1 MIFAV
6 GLGMS
11 TSKKTLRRPALWTA
25 LGFGIGIF
33 LGRTAA
39 LGLIAAVLGGL
50 AFLSATIGFY
60 CKARWTGWTLW
71 VAIVLLGALRYHIDT
86 ALSPLPHLVALEVFG
101 QHGVVSGRIVQEPE
115 HSDERMRFVL
125 ALEQVVADSA
135 IYHLNGQV
143 LVTVKDVYLPADYG
157 DRVSL
162 RGKLQRPRAM
172 RNPGAF
178 DYRTF
183 LAQQDIYGTLFVGK
197 PEQIASVEHLPGHW
211 LYEGVVLPL
220 RRAVRQSI
228 ERNLSG
234 APAGLLLG
242 VLLGEKQRIPEE
254 VRAAFRSTGLAH
266 ALVVSGLHVGMVG
279 GFFFFG
285 FRLLRLADRP
295 SSAAT
300 IAALALYALAT
311 GAQVPVV
318 RAVLMGSVVLLGRV
332 LRRPGDIYN
341 TLGLAALAIL
351 VIWPESPWS
360 LSFQLSFG
368 ATWAI
373 VALHGPLASL
383 FPAAL
388 QRADSRIGR
397 WIVTPLCAS
406 LAAQLGTGPLIAYS
420 FQQLALGAAL
430 ANIVV
435 VPLLALAVGLGL
447 LAALT
452 GWILPWIATAFNA
465 ANYLILVGLLE
476 LVAWWASLPFA
487 SVAVPRPGVLFV
499 AVAAALCLLGPLLPH
514 RAWARKAAIFAVLIW
529 LNVAVWTYALRSR
542 DLEIVFLDVGQGD
555 AAFVR
560 FPDGKTMVVDGGE
573 RSAYFDCGEQVLLP
587 FLRHLGVRRV
597 NVVVASHPHNDHIG
611 GLVALLEQ
619 MEVGHFLDSGQVYDS
634 WTARRLRELIAER
647 GVRYHRVAAGDS
659 LAGLGG
665 VAGLVLHPTAAFVDA
680 DGRVPFGLNN
690 SSVVLSLQHE
700 AVRVLFTG
708 DVEQETDP
716 VILAWG
722 PRLQARLLKVAHHG
736 SRTSSQPLFIEA
748 VAPAVAVMSLGEG
761 NKFKHPAPE
770 VVARYAARGTRVL
783 RTDHTGA
790 VQVRIDGASM
800 VVQTMLE

>member
-1 MIFAV
+1 
-6 GLGMS
+6 MS
-11 TSKKTLRRPALWTA
+11 ASKKTRRRPALWTA

-33 LGRTAA
+33 LGRAVEM
-39 LGLIAAVLGGL
+39 GLVSVAVLSGL
-50 AFLSATIGFY
+50 AFLGAVVGFY
-60 CKARWTGWTLW
+60 CKARWAGWMLW
-71 VAIVLLGALRYHIDT
+71 VVIVLLGALRYHIDT

-101 QHGVVSGRIVQEPE
+101 QRGVVTGRIVQEPE
-115 HSDERMRFVL
+115 RSDERENFTIE
-125 ALEQVVADSA
+125 LEQVVTDSA
-135 IYHLNGQV
+135 IYHLSGQV
-143 LVTVKDVYLPADYG
+143 LVTVKDTYLPADYG

-162 RGKLQRPRAM
+162 RGKLQRPRAV

-178 DYRTF
+178 DYRAF

-197 PEQIASVEHLPGHW
+197 PEQIVAVERLPGHW
-211 LYEGVVLPL
+211 LYEGVVLPV

-279 GFFFFG
+279 GFFFLG

-300 IAALALYALAT
+300 IAALVFYALAT
-311 GAQVPVV
+311 GAEVPVV
-318 RAVLMGSVVLLGRV
+318 RAVQMGTVLLLGRV
-332 LRRPGDIYN
+332 LRREGDIYN
-341 TLGLAALAIL
+341 TLGLAALVIL

-373 VALHGPLASL
+373 IALHGPFTSL
-383 FPAAL
+383 FPAAW

-406 LAAQLGTGPLIAYS
+406 LAAQIGTGPLIAYS
-420 FQQLALGAAL
+420 FQQLALGAVV

-452 GWILPWIATAFNA
+452 GWILPWVATVFNA
-465 ANYLILVGLLE
+465 ANYLVLVGLIE
-476 LVAWWASLPFA
+476 LVSWWASLPFA
-487 SVAVPRPGVLFV
+487 SVSVPRPGVLFV
-499 AVAAALCLLGPLLPH
+499 SVAAALCFLGPLLSH
-514 RAWARKAAIFAVLIW
+514 RAWARKTAIFAALIW
-529 LNVAVWTYALRSR
+529 LNIAVWTYALRPR

-560 FPDGKTMVVDGGE
+560 FPDGKTMVVDGGKRNE
-573 RSAYFDCGEQVLLP
+573 YFDCGEQVLLP
-587 FLRHLGVRRV
+587 FLRYMGVRRV
-597 NVVVASHPHNDHIG
+597 DVVVASHSHNDHIG
-611 GLVALLEQ
+611 GLVTLLKQ
-619 MEVGHFLDSGQVYDS
+619 MEVGYFLDSGQIYDS
-634 WTARRLRELIAER
+634 WTAGRLRELIDER

-665 VAGLVLHPTAAFVDA
+665 VAGLVLHPTTAFVDA
-680 DGRVPFGLNN
+680 DGNVPFGLNN
-690 SSVVLSLQHE
+690 GSVVFSLQHG

-722 PRLQARLLKVAHHG
+722 ARLQAQLLKVAHHG

-748 VAPAVAVMSLGEG
+748 VEPAVAVMSLGEG

-770 VVARYAARGTRVL
+770 VVARYAAHGARVL

-790 VQVRIDGASM
+790 VRVRIDGTGM

>member
-1 MIFAV
+1 
-6 GLGMS
+6 MS
-11 TSKKTLRRPALWTA
+11 ASKKTRRRPALWTA

-33 LGRTAA
+33 LGRAVEMGLVSVAA
-39 LGLIAAVLGGL
+39 LSGL
-50 AFLSATIGFY
+50 AFLGAVVGFY
-60 CKARWTGWTLW
+60 RKANWTGWMLW
-71 VAIVLLGALRYHIDT
+71 VVIVLLGALRYHIDT

-101 QHGVVSGRIVQEPE
+101 QRGVITGRIVQEPE
-115 HSDERMRFVL
+115 RSDERENFTIE
-125 ALEQVVADSA
+125 LEQVVTDRA
-135 IYHLNGQV
+135 IYHLSGQV
-143 LVTVKDVYLPADYG
+143 LVTVKDAYLPADYG

-162 RGKLQRPRAM
+162 RGKLQRPHAV

-178 DYRTF
+178 DYRAF

-197 PEQIASVEHLPGHW
+197 PEQIVAVERLPGHW
-211 LYEGVVLPL
+211 LYEGVVLL
-220 RRAVRQSI
+220 VRRAVRQSI

-300 IAALALYALAT
+300 IAALVFYALAT

-318 RAVLMGSVVLLGRV
+318 RAVQMGTVLLLGRV
-332 LRRPGDIYN
+332 LRREGDIYN
-341 TLGLAALAIL
+341 TLGLAALVIL

-373 VALHGPLASL
+373 VALHGPLVSL
-383 FPAAL
+383 FPAAW

-397 WIVTPLCAS
+397 WIVSPLCAS

-420 FQQLALGAAL
+420 FQQLALGAVV

-435 VPLLALAVGLGL
+435 VPLLAVAVGLGL

-452 GWILPWIATAFNA
+452 GWILPWVATVFNA
-465 ANYLILVGLLE
+465 ANYLVLVGLIE
-476 LVAWWASLPFA
+476 LVSWWASLPFA
-487 SVAVPRPGVLFV
+487 SVAVPRPGMLFV
-499 AVAAALCLLGPLLPH
+499 SVAAALCFLGPLLCH
-514 RAWARKAAIFAVLIW
+514 RVWARKAAIFAVLIW
-529 LNVAVWTYALRSR
+529 LNVAVWTYALRPR

-560 FPDGKTMVVDGGE
+560 FPNGKTMVVDGGKRNE
-573 RSAYFDCGEQVLLP
+573 YFDCGEQVLLP
-587 FLRHLGVRRV
+587 FLRYMGVRRV
-597 NVVVASHPHNDHIG
+597 DVVVASHSHNDHIG

-619 MEVGHFLDSGQVYDS
+619 MEVGYFLDSGQVYDS
-634 WTARRLRELIAER
+634 WTAQRLQELIDER
-647 GVRYHRVAAGDS
+647 NVRYYRVAAGDS

-680 DGRVPFGLNN
+680 DGNTPFGLN
-690 SSVVLSLQHE
+690 SGSVVFSLQHG

-722 PRLQARLLKVAHHG
+722 ARLQAQLLKVAHHG
-736 SRTSSQPLFIEA
+736 SRTSSQPLFIET

-770 VVARYAARGTRVL
+770 VVIRYAAHGARVL

-790 VQVRIDGASM
+790 VQVRIDGTRM

>member
-1 MIFAV
+1 
-6 GLGMS
+6 MS
-11 TSKKTLRRPALWTA
+11 ASKKTLRRPALWTA

-33 LGRTAA
+33 LGQAVEM
-39 LGLIAAVLGGL
+39 GLVAVAVLSGL
-50 AFLSATIGFY
+50 ALVGAVAGFY
-60 CKARWTGWTLW
+60 YKARWTGWMVW
-71 VAIVLLGALRYHIDT
+71 VVVVLLGALRYQIDT
-86 ALSPLPHLVALEVFG
+86 VVSPLPHLVALEVFG
-101 QHGVVSGRIVQEPE
+101 QRGVVTGRIVQEPE
-115 HSDERMRFVL
+115 RSDERMRFVM
-125 ALEQVVADSA
+125 ALEQVVADST

-143 LVTVKDVYLPADYG
+143 LVTVKDAYLPADYG

-178 DYRTF
+178 DYRAF
-183 LAQQDIYGTLFVGK
+183 LAQQDSYGTLFVGK
-197 PEQIASVEHLPGHW
+197 SEQIVSVEHLPGPW

-220 RRAVRQSI
+220 RRSVRQSI

-266 ALVVSGLHVGMVG
+266 TLVVSGLHVGMVG

-318 RAVLMGSVVLLGRV
+318 RAVVMGTVVLLGRV
-332 LRRPGDIYN
+332 LQRQGDIYN

-383 FPAAL
+383 FPAAF

-397 WIVTPLCAS
+397 WIVSPLCAS

-420 FQQLALGAAL
+420 FQQLALGAVV
-430 ANIVV
+430 ANLVV
-435 VPLLALAVGLGL
+435 VPLLAVAVSLGL

-452 GWILPWIATAFNA
+452 GWILPSVATLFNA
-465 ANYLILVGLLE
+465 ANYLVLVGLIE
-476 LVAWWASLPFA
+476 LVSWWASLPFA
-487 SVAVPRPGVLFV
+487 SVAVPRPGSLFV
-499 AVAAALCLLGPLLPH
+499 AVATALCLLGPLLSH
-514 RAWARKAAIFAVLIW
+514 KAWARKAAIFAALIW

-555 AAFVR
+555 SAFVR
-560 FPDGKTMVVDGGE
+560 FPDGKTMVVDGGG
-573 RSAYFDCGEQVLLP
+573 RNAYFDYGEQVLLP
-587 FLRHLGVRRV
+587 FLRYMGVRRV
-597 NVVVASHPHNDHIG
+597 DVVVASHSHNDHIG

-634 WTARRLRELIAER
+634 WTAGRLRELIAER

-665 VAGLVLHPTAAFVDA
+665 VAGLVLHPTADFVDA
-680 DGRVPFGLNN
+680 DGNTPFGHNN
-690 SSVVLSLQHE
+690 GSVVFSLQHGT
-700 AVRVLFTG
+700 VRVLFTG

-722 PRLQARLLKVAHHG
+722 ERLQARLLKVAHHG
-736 SRTSSQPLFIEA
+736 SRTSSQPLFVEA

-761 NKFKHPAPE
+761 NKFRHPAPE
-770 VVARYAARGTRVL
+770 IVARYAAHGARVL

-790 VQVRIDGASM
+790 VQVRIDGTGMA
-800 VVQTMLE
+800 VQTMLE

>member
-1 MIFAV
+1 
-6 GLGMS
+6 MS
-11 TSKKTLRRPALWTA
+11 ASKKTRRRPALWTA

-33 LGRTAA
+33 LGRAVEMGLVSVVA
-39 LGLIAAVLGGL
+39 LSGL
-50 AFLSATIGFY
+50 ALLGAVAGFY
-60 CKARWTGWTLW
+60 RKARWAGWMLW
-71 VAIVLLGALRYHIDT
+71 VVVILLGALRYHIDT
-86 ALSPLPHLVALEVFG
+86 ALSPLPHLIALEVFG
-101 QHGVVSGRIVQEPE
+101 QRGVITGRIVQEPE
-115 HSDERMRFVL
+115 HSEERVRFVIE
-125 ALEQVVADSA
+125 LEQVVADSA
-135 IYHLNGQV
+135 IYHLSGQV
-143 LVTVKDVYLPADYG
+143 LVTVKDAYLPADYG

-162 RGKLQRPRAM
+162 RGKLQRPHEM

-178 DYRTF
+178 DYRAF

-197 PEQIASVEHLPGHW
+197 PEQVVSVERLPGHY
-211 LYEGVVLPL
+211 LYEGVVLPV
-220 RRAVRQSI
+220 RHAVRQSI

-242 VLLGEKQRIPEE
+242 VLLGEKQQIPEE

-266 ALVVSGLHVGMVG
+266 ALVVSGLHVGLVG

-300 IAALALYALAT
+300 IVALVLYALVT

-318 RAVLMGSVVLLGRV
+318 RAVQMGAVLLLGRV
-332 LRRPGDIYN
+332 LRRQGDIYN

-373 VALHGPLASL
+373 VSLHGPLTSL
-383 FPAAL
+383 FPPAY
-388 QRADSRIGR
+388 QRADSRVGR
-397 WIVTPLCAS
+397 WIVSPLCAS

-420 FQQLALGAAL
+420 FQQLALGAVV

-452 GWILPWIATAFNA
+452 GWILPWVATAFNA
-465 ANYLILVGLLE
+465 ANYLVLVGLIE
-476 LVAWWASLPFA
+476 LVSWWAALPFA
-487 SVAVPRPGVLFV
+487 SVTVPRPGMLFV
-499 AVAAALCLLGPLLPH
+499 AGAAALCLLGPLLSH
-514 RAWARKAAIFAVLIW
+514 KAWARKAVIFTVLVS
-529 LNVAVWTYALRSR
+529 LNVAVWSYALRSH

-560 FPDGKTMVVDGGE
+560 FPNGKTMVVDGGE
-573 RSAYFDCGEQVLLP
+573 RNAYFDCGEQVLLP
-587 FLRHLGVRRV
+587 FLRYMGVRRV
-597 NVVVASHPHNDHIG
+597 DVVVASHPHNDHIG

-619 MEVGHFLDSGQVYDS
+619 MEVGHFLDSGQGYDS
-634 WTARRLRELIAER
+634 WTAQRLRELIAER
-647 GVRYHRVAAGDS
+647 GVHYRRIAAGDS

-665 VAGLVLHPTAAFVDA
+665 VAGLVLHPTADFVDA
-680 DGRVPFGLNN
+680 DGDTPFGLN
-690 SSVVLSLQHE
+690 SGSVVFSLQHG

-722 PRLQARLLKVAHHG
+722 ARLQAQLLKVAHHG

-770 VVARYAARGTRVL
+770 IVARYATHGARVL

-790 VQVRIDGASM
+790 VQVRIDSTNM
-800 VVQTMLE
+800 DVQTMLE

>member
-1 MIFAV
+1 M
-6 GLGMS
+6 
-11 TSKKTLRRPALWTA
+11 LRRPALWTA

-33 LGRTAA
+33 LGRTVEMGLVTAVA
-39 LGLIAAVLGGL
+39 LSGL
-50 AFLSATIGFY
+50 ALVGAATGFY
-60 CKARWTGWTLW
+60 RKARWTGWMVW
-71 VAIVLLGALRYHIDT
+71 VVVVLLGALRYHIDT

-101 QHGVVSGRIVQEPE
+101 QRGVVTGRIVQEPE
-115 HSDERMRFVL
+115 HSDERVHFTIE
-125 ALEQVVADSA
+125 LEQVVTDSA
-135 IYHLNGQV
+135 IYHLSGQV
-143 LVTVKDVYLPADYG
+143 LVTVKDAYLPADYG

-162 RGKLQRPRAM
+162 RGRLQRPRAV

-178 DYRTF
+178 DYRAF

-197 PEQIASVEHLPGHW
+197 PAQIVSVERLPGHW

-220 RRAVRQSI
+220 RRSVRQSI

-242 VLLGEKQRIPEE
+242 VLLGEKRRIPEE
-254 VRAAFRSTGLAH
+254 VRTAFRSTGLAH

-285 FRLLRLADRP
+285 FRLLRLADRS

-318 RAVLMGSVVLLGRV
+318 RAVLMGAVVLLGRV
-332 LRRPGDIYN
+332 LRRQGDIYN

-373 VALHGPLASL
+373 IALHGPLTAL
-383 FPAAL
+383 FPAAC

-397 WIVTPLCAS
+397 WVVTPLCAS

-420 FQQLALGAAL
+420 FQQLALGAVV

-465 ANYLILVGLLE
+465 TNYLVLVGLIE
-476 LVAWWASLPFA
+476 LVSWWASLPFA

-514 RAWARKAAIFAVLIW
+514 RAWARKAAIFAALIW

-560 FPDGKTMVVDGGE
+560 FPNGKTMIVDGGK
-573 RSAYFDCGEQVLLP
+573 RSAYFDSGEQVLLP
-587 FLRHLGVRRV
+587 FLRYMGVRRV
-597 NVVVASHPHNDHIG
+597 DVVLASHSDNDHIG
-611 GLVALLEQ
+611 GLVTLLEQ
-619 MEVGHFLDSGQVYDS
+619 MEVGYFLDSGQIHDS
-634 WTARRLRELIAER
+634 WTAQRLQELIAER
-647 GVRYHRVAAGDS
+647 GMRYHRVAAGDS

-665 VAGLVLHPTAAFVDA
+665 VAGLILHPTAAFVDA
-680 DGRVPFGLNN
+680 DGNVPFGRNN
-690 SSVVLSLQHE
+690 GSVVFSLQYGT
-700 AVRVLFTG
+700 VRVLFTG
-708 DVEQETDP
+708 DIEQETDP

-722 PRLQARLLKVAHHG
+722 PRLQAQLLKVAHHG
-736 SRTSSQPLFIEA
+736 SRTSSQPLFVET

-770 VVARYAARGTRVL
+770 IVSRYAAHGARVL
-783 RTDHTGA
+783 RTDYTGA
-790 VQVRIDGASM
+790 VQVRIDGAGM

>member
-1 MIFAV
+1 
-6 GLGMS
+6 MS
-11 TSKKTLRRPALWTA
+11 ASKKTRRRPALWTA

-33 LGRTAA
+33 LGRSVEMGLVSVAA
-39 LGLIAAVLGGL
+39 LSGL
-50 AFLSATIGFY
+50 AFLGAVAGFY
-60 CKARWTGWTLW
+60 RKANWTGWTLW
-71 VAIVLLGALRYHIDT
+71 VVIILLGALRYHIDT

-101 QHGVVSGRIVQEPE
+101 QRGVITGRIVQEPE
-115 HSDERMRFVL
+115 RSDERENFTIE
-125 ALEQVVADSA
+125 LEQVVTDSA
-135 IYHLNGQV
+135 IYHLSGRV
-143 LVTVKDVYLPADYG
+143 LITVKDMYLPADYG

-162 RGKLQRPRAM
+162 RGKLQRPHAV

-178 DYRTF
+178 DYRAF

-197 PEQIASVEHLPGHW
+197 PEQIVAVEHLPGHW
-211 LYEGVVLPL
+211 LYEGVVLPV

-279 GFFFFG
+279 GFFFLG

-300 IAALALYALAT
+300 IAALVFYALAT

-318 RAVLMGSVVLLGRV
+318 RAVQMGTVLLLGRV
-332 LRRPGDIYN
+332 LRREGDIYN
-341 TLGLAALAIL
+341 TLGLAALVIL

-373 VALHGPLASL
+373 IALHGPLTSL
-383 FPAAL
+383 FPAAY
-388 QRADSRIGR
+388 QRADSRIGH
-397 WIVTPLCAS
+397 WIVSPLCAS

-420 FQQLALGAAL
+420 FQQLALGAVV

-452 GWILPWIATAFNA
+452 GWILPWVATVFNA
-465 ANYLILVGLLE
+465 ANYLVLVGLIE
-476 LVAWWASLPFA
+476 LVSWWASLPFA

-499 AVAAALCLLGPLLPH
+499 AVAAALCFLGPLLPH
-514 RAWARKAAIFAVLIW
+514 KVWARKAVIFTALIW
-529 LNVAVWTYALRSR
+529 LNVAVWSYALRSR

-560 FPDGKTMVVDGGE
+560 FPNGKTHG
-573 RSAYFDCGEQVLLP
+573 
-587 FLRHLGVRRV
+587 RR
-597 NVVVASHPHNDHIG
+597 
-611 GLVALLEQ
+611 
-619 MEVGHFLDSGQVYDS
+619 
-634 WTARRLRELIAER
+634 WRR
-647 GVRYHRVAAGDS
+647 
-659 LAGLGG
+659 
-665 VAGLVLHPTAAFVDA
+665 T
-680 DGRVPFGLNN
+680 
-690 SSVVLSLQHE
+690 
-700 AVRVLFTG
+700 
-708 DVEQETDP
+708 
-716 VILAWG
+716 
-722 PRLQARLLKVAHHG
+722 
-736 SRTSSQPLFIEA
+736 
-748 VAPAVAVMSLGEG
+748 
-761 NKFKHPAPE
+761 
-770 VVARYAARGTRVL
+770 
-783 RTDHTGA
+783 
-790 VQVRIDGASM
+790 
-800 VVQTMLE
+800 